1 MVYSKLNSG
10 KPRLCLNRQ
19 KENIFRLYKRLLK
32 KKLNEIFNI
41 ILKWLYLLDEESDT
55 IEEVAEITDT
65 VVKEVV
71 PVVEVDAP
79 AEEEETKPKTIGR
92 YTYLFFFFTV

>member
-1 MVYSKLNSG
+1 M
-10 KPRLCLNRQ
+10 
-19 KENIFRLYKRLLK
+19 
-32 KKLNEIFNI
+32 
-41 ILKWLYLLDEESDT
+41 YLLDEESDT

-71 PVVEVDAP
+71 PVVEVDAL

-92 YTYLFFFFTV
+92 YTYFFLYGLNESIPSANGLENIFQVARIFRTV